1 MAQNKKKHE
10 VILTEYSNTVIIT
23 DYILRWLSLGL
34 HRIISGNEGTHLG
47 YFFTFQILITFFTL
61 GYSWYR
67 EYRFRKSIDPEAK
80 EDENSDDVIN
90 YWMKSFTDPPLYE
103 TLGSSMSVIVRVFL
117 LITFCLMVVQ
127 VVSNIQNFDLKTLMS
142 YSDRP
147 SGIGVAFTL
156 TFFLYGAFLLYISS
170 NSVPSISNERIK
182 ANLTKNIKKSPQT
195 VEQMLDDQA
204 HEIDADN
211 ISSETI
217 VDANDIAI
225 VEMEGEIRNLQNRVE
240 AYILESVM
248 FGALTFSGFLT
259 LLASD
264 KDRLDYELMLIFG
277 DSIKRILIDI
287 LLLKFDFSN
296 PAYQIFMDAS
306 DDRRFLVV
314 WIMFVTLLSSMFFLL
329 VIASRLKFSQII
341 ENVDNSI
348 RLARAYNDKE
358 EEVFMLH
365 LEFEDKARLKN
376 RLEVLSKKIALQI
389 TMATDLLK
397 EVKPIIYYMSIFR
410 NLGVIFFLGI
420 IIIGLL
426 FYSQVL
432 ALMVACLSFL
442 VYVYKRIDDW
452 YRRNRLKRIIQQNLD
467 VQYLEGR

>member
-1 MAQNKKKHE
+1 
-10 VILTEYSNTVIIT
+10 
-23 DYILRWLSLGL
+23 
-34 HRIISGNEGTHLG
+34 
-47 YFFTFQILITFFTL
+47 
-61 GYSWYR
+61 
-67 EYRFRKSIDPEAK
+67 
-80 EDENSDDVIN
+80 
-90 YWMKSFTDPPLYE
+90 
-103 TLGSSMSVIVRVFL
+103 
-117 LITFCLMVVQ
+117 
-127 VVSNIQNFDLKTLMS
+127 
-142 YSDRP
+142 
-147 SGIGVAFTL
+147 
-156 TFFLYGAFLLYISS
+156 
-170 NSVPSISNERIK
+170 
-182 ANLTKNIKKSPQT
+182 
-195 VEQMLDDQA
+195 
-204 HEIDADN
+204 
-211 ISSETI
+211 
-217 VDANDIAI
+217 
-225 VEMEGEIRNLQNRVE
+225 
-240 AYILESVM
+240 M